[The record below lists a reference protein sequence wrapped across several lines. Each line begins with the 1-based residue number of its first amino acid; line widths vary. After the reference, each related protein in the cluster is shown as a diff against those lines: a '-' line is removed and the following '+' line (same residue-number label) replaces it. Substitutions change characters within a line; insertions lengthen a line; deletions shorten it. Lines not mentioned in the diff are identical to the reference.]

1 MDGPLV
7 FSVNGLGRGR
17 WGRVRP
23 EIRKLSWGYF
33 HCPHHSSDPGWVHW
47 GPLAFLL
54 LLTPLL
60 PQCSQGKRPQAH
72 LPPPRGAGSS
82 APGPRSLRRGRPA
95 LPHKPLQRCKG
106 RCSCLSPSSFVSV
119 WCECPPLLGGWE
131 GMLWPLPRGA
141 AGEDCVCPSSCA
153 AVVTD
158 LSVGLA
164 RSPGLLVRA

>member
-1 MDGPLV
+1 MSSSQL
-7 FSVNGLGRGR
+7 
-17 WGRVRP
+17 
-23 EIRKLSWGYF
+23 
-33 HCPHHSSDPGWVHW
+33 SDPRWVHW

-82 APGPRSLRRGRPA
+82 APGLRSLRRGRPA
-95 LPHKPLQRCKG
+95 LPHQPLQRCKG

-131 GMLWPLPRGA
+131 GMLWPLPRGSGGGRLRVPLIVCSRGHRSECGVGQVPGA
-141 AGEDCVCPSSCA
+141 PGQGPRYGGGGAGAPPGVAVFPVFPSTSHYFS
-153 AVVTD
+153 
-158 LSVGLA
+158 LS
-164 RSPGLLVRA
+164 